1 MNNKNASL
9 QGNGSALTEGNNASN
24 SVKKSASS
32 FFEKHA
38 FTSTTSNQQNQQQA
52 HHTAFQPKGPTG
64 NVVSK
69 IPQTSTSSSYNM
81 HR

>member
-38 FTSTTSNQQNQQQA
+38 FASTSSNQQ
-52 HHTAFQPKGPTG
+52 QP
-64 NVVSK
+64 
-69 IPQTSTSSSYNM
+69 Q
-81 HR
+81 